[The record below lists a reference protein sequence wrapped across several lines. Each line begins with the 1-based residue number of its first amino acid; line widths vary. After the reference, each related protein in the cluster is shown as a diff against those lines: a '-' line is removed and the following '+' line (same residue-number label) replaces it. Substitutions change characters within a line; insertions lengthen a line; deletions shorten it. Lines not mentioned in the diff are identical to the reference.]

1 MSRYWSDRVSHLNP
15 YVPGEQ
21 TESKLVTKLNT
32 NESPFGPSE
41 RVIEAI
47 LRCVGEDL
55 RLYPDPSSLALRDA
69 IASVEGVN
77 RDNVFVGNGSDEVLA
92 HTFQAFF
99 SSSRPI
105 LFPDVTYSFYPSY
118 CRLFGLTYEQ
128 IPLND
133 DFAISVES
141 YSKKNGG
148 VILPNPNAPTGID
161 LGLKAIRELL
171 ENQSEQVVVI
181 DEAYVD
187 FGAESSTTLLGE
199 FPNLLVTRS
208 FSKSYGLAGLRVGY
222 ALGQVELIEGLHRV
236 KDSFNSYPV
245 DRLASAGAIAAIQDR
260 DYLDNIRRQ
269 IVSNREQLVS
279 GLSELGFFV
288 LPSATNFVFVRHE
301 HMSAKSLNQE
311 LRKVEILVRHFTRP
325 SRIEEFLRITV
336 GTEAMVNK
344 LLKSLKL
351 ILRH

>member
-1 MSRYWSDRVSHLNP
+1 MSRYWSDRVSYLNP

-21 TESKLVTKLNT
+21 TESRLVTKLNT

-47 LRCVGEDL
+47 SRCLGEDL
-55 RLYPDPSSLALRDA
+55 RLYPDPRSLALRDA

-92 HTFQAFF
+92 HAFQAFF
-99 SSSRPI
+99 GSKKPI

-118 CRLFGLTYEQ
+118 CRLFDVTYEQ
-128 IPLND
+128 IPLNE
-133 DFAISVES
+133 DFVISVES
-141 YSKKNGG
+141 YSKENGG

-171 ENQSEQVVVI
+171 NNQSEQVVVI

-187 FGAESSTTLLGE
+187 FGTESAATLLGE

-208 FSKSYGLAGLRVGY
+208 FSKSYALAGLRVGY

-269 IVSNREQLVS
+269 IVSNREQLIS

-325 SRIEEFLRITV
+325 ARIEEFLRITV

-351 ILRH
+351 ILRR

>member
-1 MSRYWSDRVSHLNP
+1 MSRFWSDLVSRLNP

-21 TESKLVTKLNT
+21 TESKSVTKLNT

-47 LRCVGEDL
+47 SKCVGEDL
-55 RLYPDPSSLALRDA
+55 RLYPDPRSLALRDA
-69 IASVEGVN
+69 IATVEGVSN
-77 RDNVFVGNGSDEVLA
+77 SNVFVGNGSDEVLA

-99 SSSRPI
+99 NSNKPI
-105 LFPDVTYSFYPSY
+105 LFPDITYSFYPSY
-118 CRLFGLTYEQ
+118 CRLFDLSYEQ

-133 DFAISVES
+133 NFVINVDS
-141 YSKKNGG
+141 YSKENGG

-161 LGLKAIRELL
+161 LGLAAIRKLL
-171 ENQSEQVVVI
+171 ENQSKQVVVI

-187 FGAESSTTLLGE
+187 FGAQSAAKLLGE

-208 FSKSYGLAGLRVGY
+208 FSKSYALAGLRVGY
-222 ALGQVELIEGLHRV
+222 ALGQAELIEGLHRV

-245 DRLASAGAIAAIQDR
+245 DRLATAGAIAAVQDR
-260 DYLDNIRRQ
+260 DYLDVVRRK
-269 IVSNREQLVS
+269 IASNREQLIS
-279 GLSELGFFV
+279 GLSALDFLV
-288 LPSATNFVFVRHE
+288 LPSATNFVFARHE
-301 HMSAKSLNQE
+301 TISATTLNQE
-311 LRKVEILVRHFTRP
+311 LRKVDILVRHFTRP
-325 SRIEEFLRITV
+325 VRIEQFLRITV
-336 GTEAMVNK
+336 GTEAMVHK

>member
-1 MSRYWSDRVSHLNP
+1 MSRYWSDRVSDLNP

-21 TESKLVTKLNT
+21 TESRLVTKLNT

-47 LRCVGEDL
+47 SRCVGEDL
-55 RLYPDPSSLALRDA
+55 RLYPDPRSLALRDA

-118 CRLFGLTYEQ
+118 CRLFGLNYEQ

-133 DFAISVES
+133 DFVISVES
-141 YSKKNGG
+141 YSKENGG

-171 ENQSEQVVVI
+171 KINLNRLLLLMRLMLI
-181 DEAYVD
+181 LA
-187 FGAESSTTLLGE
+187 AESAATLLGE

-208 FSKSYGLAGLRVGY
+208 FSKSYALAGLRVGY

-325 SRIEEFLRITV
+325 ARIEEFLRITV

-351 ILRH
+351 ILRR

>member
-1 MSRYWSDRVSHLNP
+1 MSRFWSDLVSRLNP

-21 TESKLVTKLNT
+21 TESKSVTKLNT

-47 LRCVGEDL
+47 SKCVGEDL
-55 RLYPDPSSLALRDA
+55 RLYPDPRSLALRDA
-69 IASVEGVN
+69 IATVEGVSN
-77 RDNVFVGNGSDEVLA
+77 SNVFVGNGSDEVLA

-99 SSSRPI
+99 NSNKPI
-105 LFPDVTYSFYPSY
+105 LFPDITYSFYPSY
-118 CRLFGLTYEQ
+118 CRLFDLSYEQ

-133 DFAISVES
+133 NFVINVDS
-141 YSKKNGG
+141 YSKENGG

-161 LGLKAIRELL
+161 LGLAAIRKLL
-171 ENQSEQVVVI
+171 ENQSKQVVVI

-187 FGAESSTTLLGE
+187 FGAQSAAKLLGE

-208 FSKSYGLAGLRVGY
+208 FSQSYALAGLRVGY
-222 ALGQVELIEGLHRV
+222 ALGQAELIEGLHRV

-245 DRLASAGAIAAIQDR
+245 DRLATAGAIAAVQDR
-260 DYLDNIRRQ
+260 DYLDAVRRK
-269 IVSNREQLVS
+269 IASNREQLIS
-279 GLSELGFFV
+279 GLTALDFLV
-288 LPSATNFVFVRHE
+288 LPSATNFVFARHE
-301 HMSAKSLNQE
+301 TISATTLNQE
-311 LRKVEILVRHFTRP
+311 LRKVDILVRHFTRP
-325 SRIEEFLRITV
+325 VRIEQFLRITV
-336 GTEAMVNK
+336 GTEAMVHK

>member
-1 MSRYWSDRVSHLNP
+1 MSSLDP

-21 TESKLVTKLNT
+21 TESKSVTKLNT

-41 RVIEAI
+41 QVIQAI
-47 LRCVGEDL
+47 SRCVGEDL
-55 RLYPDPSSLALRDA
+55 RLYPDPRSLALRDA

-77 RDNVFVGNGSDEVLA
+77 SDNVFVGNGSDEVLA
-92 HTFQAFF
+92 HAFQAFF

-105 LFPDVTYSFYPSY
+105 LFPDITYSFYPSY
-118 CRLFGLTYEQ
+118 CRLFGLSYEQ

-133 DFAISVES
+133 DFLVSVES
-141 YSKKNGG
+141 YSKQNGG

-161 LGLKAIRELL
+161 LGLAAIRKLL

-187 FGAESSTTLLGE
+187 FGAESAATLLGE

-208 FSKSYGLAGLRVGY
+208 FSKSYALAGLRVGY
-222 ALGQVELIEGLHRV
+222 ALGQAELIEGLHRV

-260 DYLDNIRRQ
+260 DYLDTTRRK
-269 IVSNREQLVS
+269 IVSNREQLIS
-279 GLSELGFFV
+279 GLSELGFLV
-288 LPSATNFVFVRHE
+288 LPSATNFVFVQHE
-301 HMSAKSLNQE
+301 QMSANSLNQE
-311 LRKVEILVRHFTRP
+311 LRKVDILVRHFTRP
-325 SRIEEFLRITV
+325 ARIEDFLRITV
-336 GTEAMVNK
+336 GTEPMVDK
-344 LLKSLKL
+344 LLKNLKL
-351 ILRH
+351 ILRR

>member
-1 MSRYWSDRVSHLNP
+1 MSRFWSDLVSRLNP

-21 TESKLVTKLNT
+21 TESKSVTKLNT

-47 LRCVGEDL
+47 SKCVGEDL
-55 RLYPDPSSLALRDA
+55 RLYPDPRSLALRDA
-69 IASVEGVN
+69 IATVEGVSN
-77 RDNVFVGNGSDEVLA
+77 SNVFVGNGSDEVLA

-99 SSSRPI
+99 NSNKPI
-105 LFPDVTYSFYPSY
+105 LFPDITYSFYPSY
-118 CRLFGLTYEQ
+118 CRLFDLSYEQ

-133 DFAISVES
+133 NFVINVDS
-141 YSKKNGG
+141 YSKENGG

-161 LGLKAIRELL
+161 LGLAAIRKLL
-171 ENQSEQVVVI
+171 ENQSKQVVVI

-187 FGAESSTTLLGE
+187 FGAQSAAKLLGE

-208 FSKSYGLAGLRVGY
+208 FSKSYALAGLRVGY
-222 ALGQVELIEGLHRV
+222 ALGQAELIEGLHRV

-245 DRLASAGAIAAIQDR
+245 DRLATAGAIAAVQDR
-260 DYLDNIRRQ
+260 DYLDVVRRK
-269 IVSNREQLVS
+269 IASNREQLIS
-279 GLSELGFFV
+279 GLTALDFLV
-288 LPSATNFVFVRHE
+288 LPSATNFVFARHE
-301 HMSAKSLNQE
+301 TISATTLNQE
-311 LRKVEILVRHFTRP
+311 LRKVDILVRHFTRP
-325 SRIEEFLRITV
+325 VRIEQFLRITV
-336 GTEAMVNK
+336 GTEAMVHK

>member
-1 MSRYWSDRVSHLNP
+1 LN
-15 YVPGEQ
+15 
-21 TESKLVTKLNT
+21 
-32 NESPFGPSE
+32 
-41 RVIEAI
+41 
-47 LRCVGEDL
+47 
-55 RLYPDPSSLALRDA
+55 
-69 IASVEGVN
+69 
-77 RDNVFVGNGSDEVLA
+77 
-92 HTFQAFF
+92 
-99 SSSRPI
+99 
-105 LFPDVTYSFYPSY
+105 
-118 CRLFGLTYEQ
+118 YEQ
-128 IPLND
+128 SPLND
-133 DFAISVES
+133 DFVISVES
-141 YSKKNGG
+141 YSKENGG

-161 LGLKAIRELL
+161 LGLKVIRELL
-171 ENQSEQVVVI
+171 NNQSEQVVVI

-187 FGAESSTTLLGE
+187 FGTESAATLLGE

-208 FSKSYGLAGLRVGY
+208 FSKSYALAGLRVGY

-269 IVSNREQLVS
+269 IVSNREQLIS

-325 SRIEEFLRITV
+325 ARIEEFLRITV

-351 ILRH
+351 ILRR

>member
-1 MSRYWSDRVSHLNP
+1 
-15 YVPGEQ
+15 
-21 TESKLVTKLNT
+21 LNT

-47 LRCVGEDL
+47 SRCVGEDL
-55 RLYPDPSSLALRDA
+55 RLYPDPRSLALRDA
-69 IASVEGVN
+69 IASVDGVN

-99 SSSRPI
+99 GSNKPI

-118 CRLFGLTYEQ
+118 CRLFGLNYEQ

-133 DFAISVES
+133 DFIISVES
-141 YSKKNGG
+141 YSKENGG

-171 ENQSEQVVVI
+171 NNQSEQVVVI

-187 FGAESSTTLLGE
+187 FGTESAATLLGE

-208 FSKSYGLAGLRVGY
+208 FSKSYALAGLRVGY

-336 GTEAMVNK
+336 GTEAMVKK

-351 ILRH
+351 ILRR